1 MLGGIQDR
9 EADRMT
15 GSDGREIY
23 RVVWPR
29 GVGTVKAAD
38 VAPRLST
45 LEGKTIGQLW
55 DDLFRGDEIFPI
67 LEEELARRFPSVRFV
82 RYDAFGSTHG
92 RDEQRVLDEL
102 PARLKDLKVDAV
114 ISGMAC

>member
-1 MLGGIQDR
+1 MNR
-9 EADRMT
+9 
-15 GSDGREIY
+15 SDGREIY

-29 GVGTVKAAD
+29 GTRTVQAAD
-38 VAPRLST
+38 VAPRLAT

-67 LEEELARRFPSVRFV
+67 LEAELARRFPGVRFV
-82 RYDAFGSTHG
+82 RYDTFGSTHG
-92 RDEQRVLDEL
+92 RHEQRVLAEL
-102 PARLKDLKVDAV
+102 PEMLRRYEVDAV

>member
-1 MLGGIQDR
+1 MN
-9 EADRMT
+9 
-15 GSDGREIY
+15 GSEGREMY

-29 GVGTVKAAD
+29 GARTVQATD
-38 VAPRLST
+38 VAPRLAT

-67 LEEELARRFPSVRFV
+67 LEDELARRFPGIRFV
-82 RYDAFGSTHG
+82 RYDTFGSTHG
-92 RDEQRVLDEL
+92 RNEQQVLAQL
-102 PARLKDLKVDAV
+102 PARLNELKVDAV

>member
-1 MLGGIQDR
+1 MS
-9 EADRMT
+9 

-29 GVGTVKAAD
+29 GARTVQASN

-67 LEEELARRFPSVRFV
+67 LEEELTRRFPSVRFV
-82 RYDAFGSTHG
+82 RDTPFASTRG
-92 RDEQRVLDEL
+92 RDEQRVLAEL
-102 PARLKDLKVDAV
+102 PARLKELRVDAV

>member
-1 MLGGIQDR
+1 MI
-9 EADRMT
+9 
-15 GSDGREIY
+15 GSDGRERY

-29 GVGTVKAAD
+29 GARTMQASD
-38 VAPRLST
+38 VAPRLTS

-67 LEEELARRFPSVRFV
+67 LEEELSRRFPGVRFV
-82 RYDAFGSTHG
+82 RYDTFGSTHG
-92 RDEQRVLDEL
+92 RHEQRVLAEL
-102 PARLKDLKVDAV
+102 PDMLKRYEVDAV

>member
-1 MLGGIQDR
+1 MIGP
-9 EADRMT
+9 
-15 GSDGREIY
+15 DGREVY

-29 GVGTVKAAD
+29 GPKTVQAAD

-45 LEGKTIGQLW
+45 LDGKTVGELW

-67 LEEELARRFPSVRFV
+67 LEEELRRRVPGIRFV
-82 RYDAFGSTHG
+82 RYDTFGSTHG
-92 RDEQRVLDEL
+92 RDEQRVLAEL
-102 PARLKDLKVDAV
+102 PGRLRELEVDAV

>member
-1 MLGGIQDR
+1 MA
-9 EADRMT
+9 E
-15 GSDGREIY
+15 GRDVTE

-29 GVGTVKAAD
+29 GRKTVEPRP
-38 VAPRLST
+38 VAPRLDS

-82 RYDAFGSTHG
+82 RYDTFGSTHG
-92 RDEQRVLDEL
+92 RDEQRVLAEL
-102 PARLKDLKVDAV
+102 PARLKELEVDAV

>member
-1 MLGGIQDR
+1 MLGGIQNR

-29 GVGTVKAAD
+29 GAATVKAAD
-38 VAPRLST
+38 VAPRPSA
-45 LEGKTIGQLW
+45 LEGKTIGRLW
-55 DDLFRGDEIFPI
+55 DDLFQGDEIFPI
-67 LEEELARRFPSVRFV
+67 LEEELGRRFPSVRFV
-82 RYDAFGSTHG
+82 RYDTFGSTHG
-92 RDEQRVLDEL
+92 DEQRVLAEL
-102 PARLKDLKVDAV
+102 PARLKELKVDAV

>member
-1 MLGGIQDR
+1 MI
-9 EADRMT
+9 
-15 GSDGREIY
+15 GSDGRETY

-29 GVGTVKAAD
+29 GPKTVQATN

-45 LEGKTIGQLW
+45 LDGKTIGELW

-67 LEEELARRFPSVRFV
+67 LEEEIARRFQGVRFV
-82 RYDAFGSTHG
+82 RYDTFGSTHG
-92 RDEQRVLDEL
+92 RDEQRVLAEL
-102 PARLKDLKVDAV
+102 PGKLRELEVDAV

>member
-1 MLGGIQDR
+1 MN
-9 EADRMT
+9 

-29 GVGTVKAAD
+29 GARTVQAAD
-38 VAPRLST
+38 VAPRLDT

-67 LEEELARRFPSVRFV
+67 LEEELARRFSGIRFV
-82 RYDAFGSTHG
+82 RYDTFGSTHG
-92 RDEQRVLDEL
+92 RHEQRVLADL
-102 PARLKDLKVDAV
+102 PEMLRRHEVDAV

>member
-1 MLGGIQDR
+1 MI
-9 EADRMT
+9 

-29 GVGTVKAAD
+29 GPHDGAGGD
-38 VAPRLST
+38 VAPRLAT

-55 DDLFRGDEIFPI
+55 DDLFRGDEIFPM
-67 LEEELARRFPSVRFV
+67 LEEELARRYPGVRFV
-82 RYDAFGSTHG
+82 RYDVFGSTHG
-92 RDEQRVLDEL
+92 RDEQQVLAEL
-102 PARLKDLKVDAV
+102 PAKLKALEVDAV

>member
-1 MLGGIQDR
+1 MN
-9 EADRMT
+9 
-15 GSDGREIY
+15 GSEGREIY

-29 GVGTVKAAD
+29 GARTVRAGD
-38 VAPRLST
+38 VAARLAT

-67 LEEELARRFPSVRFV
+67 LEEELGRRFPGVRFV
-82 RYDAFGSTHG
+82 RYDTFGSTHG
-92 RDEQRVLDEL
+92 RNEQQVLADL
-102 PARLKDLKVDAV
+102 PAMLRRHEVDAV